1 MARPKSDV
9 IERFF
14 AKVKRV
20 ETGCLE
26 WQSTI
31 KKDGYGSFHFDGK
44 SVQAHRVA
52 YELFFGKI
60 PAGVKVLHKCDNRKC
75 VNVNHLFFGS
85 LADNV
90 VDMDAKGRRGSKSK
104 LTYDQVEQIKGMLVD
119 RYSQTEIGKIFGVC
133 QTVISRIKLGKTR
146 IFKLNS

>member
-9 IERFF
+9 NERFF

-75 VNVNHLFFGS
+75 VNVNHLFLGS

-133 QTVISRIKLGKTR
+133 QTVISRIKLCKTR

>member
-1 MARPKSDV
+1 MSRPRSDV
-9 IERFF
+9 NERFF

-31 KKDGYGSFHFDGK
+31 KKDGYGSFHFNGGQ
-44 SVQAHRVA
+44 VQAHRVA

-60 PAGVKVLHKCDNRKC
+60 PVGVKVLHKCDNRKC
-75 VNVNHLFFGS
+75 VDINHLFLGS

-90 VDMDAKGRRGSKSK
+90 TDMDSKNRRGSKSK
-104 LTYDQVEQIKGMLVD
+104 LTYDQVEQIKGMIAD
-119 RYSQTEIGKIFGVC
+119 RYSQAEIGEIFGVG

-146 IFKLNS
+146 IFKPNS